1 VSWLHDAL
9 RRLPEPDRDAAAAV
23 RARADDI
30 LRPSG
35 ALARLDDVAVHMAAW
50 QRTATPRVARPAALV
65 FAGDHG
71 VAEHGDVSAYPTAV
85 TAAMLAACR
94 QGKATICALAHS
106 VGATLETVDA
116 GVGRPTGDIRYEA
129 AMTPQRF
136 DEVIAQAVAAV
147 DALDTDLLVLGEI
160 GIGNTTAAAALA
172 GALLGGDAATWV
184 GRGTGVDDAGLER
197 KLAAVAAVID
207 RTSNIGDPIEIM
219 REAGGAELTAM
230 AAATVAA
237 RLRSIPV
244 VLDGYVVT
252 SAVLPL
258 HIAAPGALDH
268 CIVGHCSAEPGHR
281 QVLEAI
287 AKPVLLDL
295 GMRLG
300 EGSGAMVAVPIVRAA
315 CDAVVEVATFTE
327 WFGQGQ

>member
-1 VSWLHDAL
+1 MNWLRDAL
-9 RRLPEPDRDAAAAV
+9 RRLPAPDMDAASAV

-30 LRPSG
+30 LRPAG

-50 QRTATPRVARPAALV
+50 QRTETPGVARPSALV

-71 VAEHGDVSAYPTAV
+71 VAEHGGVSAYPTAV

-94 QGKATICALAHS
+94 QGKATICALARS
-106 VGATLETVDA
+106 VGATLETVDV

-129 AMTPQRF
+129 AMTPERF
-136 DEVIAQAVAAV
+136 DEVVAQAIEAV

-172 GALLGGDAATWV
+172 GALLGGDPATWV

-197 KLAAVAAVID
+197 KCAAVAAVMD
-207 RTSNIGDPIEIM
+207 RMASLSDPIEIM

-258 HIAAPGALDH
+258 HVAAPGALDH

-281 QVLEAI
+281 RVLEAI
-287 AKPVLLDL
+287 GKPVLLDL

-327 WFGQGQ
+327 WFGQDE